1 MTRKLKPWHEL
12 VTLKDELRTN
22 ELTLAEFAADL
33 HEVTLAGGKRPVY
46 EDPEKFF
53 ALTYPTHALRELV
66 KEVALRLSG
75 QSDKAVRQLEL
86 TYGGGKTHTLI
97 TLYHLFGNPGE
108 LPDVSAV
115 REFREHVGADIP
127 RAFTATLCFDKID
140 VERGIEGVR
149 GPDGEVH
156 PRLQHPWSALAY
168 QLAGADGLRAI
179 HAEGR
184 AEERETPPAE
194 PLLVKLIEMPGKRDV
209 ATLILVDEVL
219 MYAREK
225 AGLAPVWRERIVDFF
240 QYLTQAV
247 IKVDRAAIVASLL
260 ATDPAK
266 QQGELGGRLMNE
278 LFAVFR
284 RQREEGVQPV
294 QKQDVAEV
302 LRRRFF
308 RREDLQDQDAF
319 RSHVIGI
326 VRGLAKLDEITAK
339 ERPKAEQRFLDSF
352 PFHPDLTDVLY
363 SRWTQ
368 LDSFQR
374 TRGILR
380 TLAFA
385 LREAEMWDVNP
396 LIGPA
401 ALLAGPEQSS
411 ASPAMTELANV
422 AGSAHAE
429 GGHVAW
435 APLLEAEWE
444 RARKIQDELPALK
457 QGREVEQAVA
467 SVFLYSQPVGRKA
480 ATPELLRITGSCGP
494 DAIELRK
501 GLARWR
507 EISWFLDDEDSV
519 IGNVGKEL
527 PKSWRLG
534 NRPNLRQM
542 HDEACQHRVT
552 DDGVEARLLEAI
564 RKARSSLDGGA
575 SATGASTHLLPA
587 SPRDVS
593 DDGSF
598 RYVVLGPAA
607 ASESG
612 KPSKLA
618 KKFIDETTG
627 PDRPRVNRNALIL
640 IAPSKDGLEVTRATI
655 RSLLGWEEVQ
665 QQLANQQVDPIQTER
680 LRRLISEARDRAPG
694 AIRQAYC
701 IVVAANQDNEVHAFK
716 LAASAGPL
724 FLEIKNDERSRVK
737 ETPVDAAALLPDGPY
752 DLWREDEDARL
763 VKDIAGAFARDPR
776 LPKML
781 NSRILLETILQGVE
795 RGLFVARLKRP
806 DGSCRTWWRMP
817 VESESAANP
826 LLEVVLPQKAALSEL
841 AQSLLAPAA
850 VPELWRAER
859 LTLDELKT
867 YFSGNHVVAIP
878 RQGYEDRQA
887 IPACDEDLLRDSIE
901 RAVKAGAV
909 WLTSGPGS
917 FWKEDIPFGAID
929 KHAVLRPSPDLI
941 PVQELMGDLLPGA
954 WNDGETNG
962 AALMQALSQ
971 ARGEAIPWGLVRDSI
986 GAALQNRWLEAVE
999 TPVWDS
1005 ISFHTAG
1012 QWKLRR
1018 AKRMPSKTDPSSDHA
1033 STAALD
1039 GAQIQDLAEQV
1050 PKLLEASAGW
1060 DLRFLMQ
1067 LSINSEAPAETR
1079 AEIEK
1084 LLARVSEDL
1093 KVPSPK

>member
-1 MTRKLKPWHEL
+1 MTTKLKPWHEL
-12 VTLKDELRTN
+12 VQLKDELRTG

-33 HEVTLAGGKRPVY
+33 HEVTLAVGKRPVY

-66 KEVALRLSG
+66 KDVALRLSG

-97 TLYHLFGNPGE
+97 TLYHLFGNPGA

-127 RAFTATLCFDKID
+127 RAFVAALCFDKID

-149 GPDGEVH
+149 GPDGEAH
-156 PRLQHPWSALAY
+156 PRLQHPWSVLAY
-168 QLAGADGLRAI
+168 QLAGANGLRAI

-194 PLLVKLIEMPGKRDV
+194 PLLIKLIEMPGKRDM

-225 AGLAPVWRERIVDFF
+225 AGLDSVWRERIVDFF

-266 QQGELGGRLMNE
+266 QQGELGGRMMNE

-284 RQREEGVQPV
+284 RQREEGIQPV

-308 RREDLQDQDAF
+308 KREELRDPDAF
-319 RSHVIGI
+319 RSHVIGV
-326 VRGLAKLDEITAK
+326 VRSLAKLDETTTK
-339 ERPKAEQRFLDSF
+339 ERRKAEQRFLDNF

-385 LREAEMWDVNP
+385 LREAEKWDVSP

-401 ALLAGPEQSS
+401 ALLAGPEQSGT
-411 ASPAMTELANV
+411 SPAMTELASV
-422 AGSAHAE
+422 AGSARAE
-429 GGHVAW
+429 GSHVAW

-457 QGREVEQAVA
+457 PGREAEQAVA
-467 SVFLYSQPVGRKA
+467 AVFLYSQPVGRKV

-519 IGNVGKEL
+519 IGNDGQEL

-542 HDEACQHRVT
+542 HDEACEHRIT
-552 DDGVEARLLEAI
+552 DDDVEARLLEAI
-564 RKARSSLDGGA
+564 RKARTSLDGGA

-598 RYVVLGPAA
+598 RYVVLSPAA

-724 FLEIKNDERSRVK
+724 FPEIKNDERSRVK
-737 ETPVDAAALLPDGPY
+737 ETPVDAQALLPDGPY

-763 VKDIAGAFARDPR
+763 VKDIAGAFSRDPR

-781 NSRILLETILQGVE
+781 NSRILMDTILQGVE

-806 DGSCRTWWRMP
+806 DATFRTWWRTP
-817 VESESAANP
+817 VDGESVTDS
-826 LLEVVLPQKAALSEL
+826 LLEVVLPQKAELSSLTE
-841 AQSLLAPAA
+841 SLLAPEA
-850 VPELWRAER
+850 VPELWPTDR

-867 YFSGNHVVAIP
+867 YFSGNHVVTIP
-878 RQGYEDRQA
+878 REGYQDRQA

-901 RAVKAGAV
+901 RAVKAGTV

-929 KHAVLRPSPDLI
+929 KHAALQPRPDLI
-941 PVQELMGDLLPGA
+941 PVQELMEDVLPGA
-954 WNDGETNG
+954 WNNGETNG

-971 ARGEAIPWGLVRDSI
+971 VQGHAVPWGLVRDSI
-986 GAALQNRWLEAVE
+986 SAAVQTRWLESVG
-999 TPVWDS
+999 TPVWDT

-1018 AKRMPSKTDPSSDHA
+1018 PKRKPSLPLPPPDNG
-1033 STAALD
+1033 STTILD
-1039 GAQIQDLAEQV
+1039 GAQIQDLAEKI
-1050 PKLLEASAGW
+1050 PDLMEKSAGW
-1060 DLRFLMQ
+1060 DLAFRVRVS
-1067 LSINSEAPAETR
+1067 LSPDAPPKTR
-1079 AEIEK
+1079 SDLEN
-1084 LLARVSEDL
+1084 LLAEVSADL
-1093 KVPSPK
+1093 KIKPTK

>member
-1 MTRKLKPWHEL
+1 MAARLKPWHEL
-12 VTLKDELRTN
+12 VHLKDELRTG
-22 ELTLAEFAADL
+22 ELALAEFAADL
-33 HEVTLAGGKRPVY
+33 HEVTLAAGKRPVY

-66 KEVALRLSG
+66 RDVATRLAGKSE
-75 QSDKAVRQLEL
+75 KAVRQLEL
-86 TYGGGKTHTLI
+86 TYGGGKTHTLV
-97 TLYHLFGNPGE
+97 TLYHLFGNPGA

-115 REFREHVGADIP
+115 REFQEHVGMEIP
-127 RAFTATLCFDKID
+127 RAFVAPLCFDKID
-140 VERGIEGVR
+140 VEKGIEDVR
-149 GPDGEVH
+149 APNGET
-156 PRLQHPWSALAY
+156 RTLRHPWSVLAY

-179 HAEGR
+179 HADGK

-194 PLLVKLIEMPGKRDV
+194 PLLVKLLETPGEQGL

-225 AGLAPVWRERIVDFF
+225 AGIAGVWRERIVDFF

-247 IKVDRAAIVASLL
+247 IKVDRGAIVASLL

-284 RQREEGVQPV
+284 RQREEGIQPV

-308 RREDLQDQDAF
+308 EREDMRDLNAF
-319 RSHVIGI
+319 RSHVIGV
-326 VRGLAKLDEITAK
+326 VRGLAKLDETTAK
-339 ERPKAEQRFLDSF
+339 ARRKAEERFLDSF
-352 PFHPDLTDVLY
+352 PFHPDLTDALY

-385 LREAEMWDVNP
+385 LREAEKWDVSP
-396 LIGPA
+396 MIGPA
-401 ALLAGPEQSS
+401 ALLAAPEQSGV
-411 ASPAMTELANV
+411 SPAMTELAGV
-422 AGSAHAE
+422 AGSTHAE
-429 GGHVAW
+429 GGQVAW

-457 QGREVEQAVA
+457 PGREAEQAVA
-467 SVFLYSQPVGRKA
+467 AVFLYSQPVGRKA

-494 DAIELRK
+494 DAIEVRK
-501 GLARWR
+501 GLSRWR

-519 IGNVGKEL
+519 IGDDGQEL

-542 HDEACQHRVT
+542 HDEACEHRVT
-552 DDGVEARLLEAI
+552 DEDVEARLLETI

-598 RYVVLGPAA
+598 RYVVLGPAT

-612 KPSKLA
+612 KPNPLA
-618 KKFIDETTG
+618 KKYIDETTG
-627 PDRPRVNRNALIL
+627 PNRPRVHRNALIL
-640 IAPSKDGLEVTRATI
+640 AVPSRDGLEAARATI

-665 QQLANQQVDPIQTER
+665 RQLSNQRVDPIQTER
-680 LRRLISEARDRAPG
+680 LRRLISEARERTPG
-694 AIRQAYC
+694 AVRQAYC
-701 IVVAANQDNEVHAFK
+701 IVVAANQENEIHAFK

-724 FLEIKNDERSRVK
+724 FPEIKNDERSRVK
-737 ETPVDAAALLPDGPY
+737 ETPVDAEALLPDGPY

-781 NSRILLETILQGVE
+781 NSRILLGTILQGVE

-806 DGSCRTWWRMP
+806 DGSFRTWWRGP
-817 VESESAANP
+817 VDSENAEDP
-826 LLEVVLPQKAALSEL
+826 LLEVVLPRKAQL
-841 AQSLLAPAA
+841 AGLDQSLLAPDAL
-850 VPELWRAER
+850 PELWRDER
-859 LTLDELKT
+859 LTLEDIKS
-867 YFSGNHVVAIP
+867 YFSGKHVVAIA
-878 RQGYEDRQA
+878 REGYEEKEA
-887 IPACDEDLLRDSIE
+887 IPACKEELLRDSIE
-901 RAVKAGAV
+901 NAIKAGAV
-909 WLTSGPGS
+909 WLTSGPAS

-929 KHAVLRPSPDLI
+929 KNAALRPRPDLI
-941 PVQELMGDLLPGA
+941 PVQELMDDVLPAA
-954 WNDGETNG
+954 WNNGTTNG
-962 AALMQALSQ
+962 ASLMQALSQ
-971 ARGEAIPWGLVRDSI
+971 ARGEAVPWGLVRDSI
-986 GAALQNRWLEAVE
+986 SAALQSRWLEAAE
-999 TPVWDS
+999 TPVWDE

-1018 AKRMPSKTDPSSDHA
+1018 AKRAPSEPAPSSDHA
-1033 STAALD
+1033 SAAALG

-1050 PKLLEASAGW
+1050 PRLLEAGAGW
-1060 DLRFLMQ
+1060 DLHFHVRISL
-1067 LSINSEAPAETR
+1067 NPETPAEART
-1079 AEIEK
+1079 EIGR
-1084 LLARVSEDL
+1084 LLATVSAEL
-1093 KVPSPK
+1093 KVPPAD

>member
-1 MTRKLKPWHEL
+1 MTTKLKPWHEL
-12 VTLKDELRTN
+12 VTLKDELRTG

-33 HEVTLAGGKRPVY
+33 HEVTLSAGKRPVY

-66 KEVALRLSG
+66 KDVALRLSG

-97 TLYHLFGNPGE
+97 TLYHLFGNLGA

-115 REFREHVGADIP
+115 REFSEHVGADIP
-127 RAFTATLCFDKID
+127 RAFVAALCFDKID

-149 GPDGEVH
+149 GPDGEAH
-156 PRLQHPWSALAY
+156 PRLQHPWSVLAY

-194 PLLVKLIEMPGKRDV
+194 PLLVKLIEMPGKRDM

-225 AGLAPVWRERIVDFF
+225 AGLDSVWRERIVDFF

-266 QQGELGGRLMNE
+266 QQGELSGRLMNE

-284 RQREEGVQPV
+284 RQREEGIQPV

-308 RREDLQDQDAF
+308 EREELRNLDTF

-326 VRGLAKLDEITAK
+326 VRGLSKLDETTAK
-339 ERPKAEQRFLDSF
+339 ERRKAEDRFLGSF
-352 PFHPDLTDVLY
+352 PFHPDLADVLY

-385 LREAEMWDVNP
+385 LREAEKWDVSP
-396 LIGPA
+396 LVGPA
-401 ALLAGPEQSS
+401 ALLAGPEQYGASS
-411 ASPAMTELANV
+411 AMTELASV
-422 AGSAHAE
+422 AGSSNVE
-429 GGHVAW
+429 GGNVAW
-435 APLLEAEWE
+435 GPLLEAEWE
-444 RARKIQDELPALK
+444 RARKIQDEIPSL
-457 QGREVEQAVA
+457 QHGREAEQAVA
-467 SVFLYSQPVGRKA
+467 AVFLYSQPVGRKV
-480 ATPELLRITGSCGP
+480 ATPELLRISGSCGP

-501 GLARWR
+501 GLTRWR

-519 IGNVGKEL
+519 IRDDGQEL

-542 HDEACQHRVT
+542 HDEACQDRIT
-552 DDGVEARLLEAI
+552 DDDVEARLLEAI

-575 SATGASTHLLPA
+575 SATGASMHLLPA
-587 SPRDVS
+587 APRDVS

-618 KKFIDETTG
+618 RKYIDETTG
-627 PDRPRVNRNALIL
+627 PNRPRVHRNALIL
-640 IAPSKDGLEVTRATI
+640 AVPSRDGLEAARATI

-665 QQLANQQVDPIQTER
+665 RQLSNQRVDPIQTER
-680 LRRLISEARDRAPG
+680 LRRLISEARERSPG

-701 IVVAANQDNEVHAFK
+701 IVVAASQDNEIHAFK
-716 LAASAGPL
+716 LTARAGPL
-724 FLEIKNDERSRVK
+724 FPEIKNDERSRVK
-737 ETPVDAAALLPDGPY
+737 ETPVDAEALLPDGPY

-781 NSRILLETILQGVE
+781 NSRILLDTILQGVE

-806 DGSCRTWWRMP
+806 DGSFRTWWRMP
-817 VESESAANP
+817 VDAESVADP
-826 LLEVVLPQKAALSEL
+826 LLEVVLPQKAQLTGL
-841 AQSLLAPAA
+841 DQSLLGPE
-850 VPELWRAER
+850 VLPELWRDER
-859 LTLDELKT
+859 LTLEDIKS
-867 YFSGNHVVAIP
+867 YFSGNHVVTMA
-878 RQGYEDRQA
+878 REGYEDRQV
-887 IPACDEDLLRDSIE
+887 IPACGEDLLRDSIE
-901 RAVKAGAV
+901 NAIKEGTV
-909 WLTSGPGS
+909 WLISGPAS

-929 KHAVLRPSPDLI
+929 KNAALRPRPDLI
-941 PVQELMGDLLPGA
+941 PVQELMDDVLPAA
-954 WNDGETNG
+954 WKNGGTNG

-986 GAALQNRWLEAVE
+986 SAALQNRWLEAAE
-999 TPVWDS
+999 TPVWDE

-1018 AKRMPSKTDPSSDHA
+1018 AERAPSKPDPSPGHA
-1033 STAALD
+1033 GLATLD
-1039 GAQIQDLAEQV
+1039 GAQVQDLAEQV
-1050 PKLLEASAGW
+1050 PQLLEASAGW
-1060 DLRFLMQ
+1060 DLRFNVGISLD
-1067 LSINSEAPAETR
+1067 SDAPPEIR
-1079 AEIEK
+1079 AQIEK
-1084 LLARVSEDL
+1084 LLAPVSDAL
-1093 KVPSPK
+1093 KVPSGD